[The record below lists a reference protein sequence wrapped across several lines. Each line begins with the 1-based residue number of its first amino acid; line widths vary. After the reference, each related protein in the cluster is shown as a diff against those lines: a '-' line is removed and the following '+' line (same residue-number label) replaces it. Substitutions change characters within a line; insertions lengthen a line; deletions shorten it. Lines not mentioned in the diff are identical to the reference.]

1 MTVKMDGLMGPRMST
16 NMTVQKQT
24 PNNQFGHRVQAG
36 LNAAAGAVS
45 SGVGMAT
52 SMIPGGG
59 IVSAA
64 VSSVNTFASGATGNA
79 STPYA
84 GSLPGSTGGVVGG
97 GGGGVGSIN
106 TTIGGTGG
114 AGIPGAGGTGGP
126 NYLGGNNGAPG
137 SEFNG
142 ELSHM
147 FTQQKELLKLQTVVQ
162 NEQQKYQAVSNVL
175 KSRHESAKN
184 AIGNIR

>member
-1 MTVKMDGLMGPRMST
+1 MKIDGNMMGPRMST
-16 NMTVQKQT
+16 NLTVNKQT
-24 PNNQFGHRVQAG
+24 PNNEFGHRVQAG

-64 VSSVNTFASGATGNA
+64 VSSVNTFASGATGSA
-79 STPYA
+79 GTPYA
-84 GSLPGSTGGVVGG
+84 GGVPGGVTGGVTGGATGGVPSVNTTVGT
-97 GGGGVGSIN
+97 GGVG
-106 TTIGGTGG
+106 
-114 AGIPGAGGTGGP
+114 IPGTATAGGP
-126 NYLGGNNGAPG
+126 NYLGGSTGSVG

-142 ELSHM
+142 ELSSM
-147 FTQQKELLKLQTVVQ
+147 FTQQKELLKLQTQMQ
-162 NEQQKYQAVSNVL
+162 NEQQRYQAISNVL

-184 AIGNIR
+184 SIGNIR